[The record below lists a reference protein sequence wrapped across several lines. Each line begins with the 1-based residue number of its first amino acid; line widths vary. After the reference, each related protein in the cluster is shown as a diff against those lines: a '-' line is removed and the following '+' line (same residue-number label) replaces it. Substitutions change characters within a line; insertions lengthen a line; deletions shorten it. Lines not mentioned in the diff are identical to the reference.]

1 MIGLT
6 TRNHINHSFYSH
18 LIFIHDC
25 KSQIMKEIILEFL
38 VCPICKR
45 NFTLKINKQNK
56 SEIETGI
63 LRCSNNHKFHITGGI
78 PRLVV
83 DKAEGFVKTE
93 DAFSEKWKKY
103 NQHYHKQKWYLFQQ
117 NWFLDRFGWKTLDNF
132 KQFLKS
138 KQKILDAG
146 TGLGNSAKLF
156 SSNQNSQ
163 VFAIDASESI
173 NFAYKKYGNTP
184 NIHFIQT
191 DLRKLP
197 FKNQFF
203 DFICSDQVL
212 HHTKN
217 TETSFKYLTK
227 FLKKSGMI
235 SIYVYNKK
243 APMREFADDYIR
255 EHTTKMS
262 PKECIEFSKDMTYLG
277 KDLSELKKKIRI
289 KRDIPVLGIKAGTYD
304 VQRFIYWYFLKCF
317 WAEDGNFERSVGV
330 NFDWYFPKYAYR
342 HTKEEVKKWFKDT
355 KTKII
360 HFNEIES
367 GISVT
372 GIKTD

>member
-1 MIGLT
+1 
-6 TRNHINHSFYSH
+6 
-18 LIFIHDC
+18 
-25 KSQIMKEIILEFL
+25 MKENLLESL
-38 VCPICKR
+38 ACPICKK
-45 NFTLKINKQNK
+45 NFTLKANKRKK

-63 LRCSNNHKFHITGGI
+63 LRCSNNHRFNITKGI

-93 DAFSEKWKKY
+93 GAFSEKWKKY
-103 NQHYHKQKWYLFQQ
+103 NKHYHQPKWYLFQQ
-117 NWFLDRFGWKTLDNF
+117 NWFLERFGWKNPDNF
-132 KQFLKS
+132 KRFLQS
-138 KQKILDAG
+138 RRKILDAG

-156 SSNQNSQ
+156 SANPNSQ

-173 NFAYKKYGNTP
+173 DFAYKKYGNTH

-197 FKNQFF
+197 FKSQFF

-227 FLKKSGMI
+227 FLKKNAVI
-235 SIYVYNKK
+235 SIYVYSKK
-243 APMREFADDYIR
+243 APMREYADDYIR
-255 EHTTKMS
+255 QHTTKMS
-262 PKECIEFSKDMTYLG
+262 PQECIEFSKDMTYLG
-277 KDLSELKKKIRI
+277 KSFSELKKKIHI
-289 KRDIPVLGIKAGTYD
+289 KRDIPVLGIKAGIHD

-317 WAEDGNFERSVGV
+317 WADDGNFERSVGV

-342 HTKEEVKKWFKDT
+342 HTPQEVRKWFKET
-355 KTKII
+355 RLTIT
-360 HFNEIES
+360 HFKEIES

-372 GIKTD
+372 GKRS